1 MFASVLSL
9 FDMNISGI
17 FVYSLH
23 NFMHFYLIFMYIF
36 ALAFLYKVMYILGMP

>member
-1 MFASVLSL
+1 MIASVFSL
-9 FDMNISGI
+9 LNMNISYI

-36 ALAFLYKVMYILGMP
+36 ALAFPYKVMYILGMP